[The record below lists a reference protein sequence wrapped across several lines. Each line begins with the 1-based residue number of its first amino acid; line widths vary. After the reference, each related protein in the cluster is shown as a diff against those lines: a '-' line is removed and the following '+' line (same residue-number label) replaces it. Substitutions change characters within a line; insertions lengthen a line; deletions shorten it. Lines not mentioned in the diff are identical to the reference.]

1 MEVCFGG
8 AWGTV
13 CDDSWGLLDATL
25 LKMWCYCNT
34 QKWGKTIV
42 PNMALIYGVITA
54 PDFSVIKTLIL
65 EL

>member
-1 MEVCFGG
+1 MCVC
-8 AWGTV
+8 V
-13 CDDSWGLLDATL
+13 CVCVCVRACVRAL